1 MDFYFL
7 VTVMFKL
14 ILTQL
19 VETLLERKSYWCD
32 VYDVKTKKHIIHSL
46 FNAIF

>member
-32 VYDVKTKKHIIHSL
+32 VCDVYDVKTKKHIIY
-46 FNAIF
+46 